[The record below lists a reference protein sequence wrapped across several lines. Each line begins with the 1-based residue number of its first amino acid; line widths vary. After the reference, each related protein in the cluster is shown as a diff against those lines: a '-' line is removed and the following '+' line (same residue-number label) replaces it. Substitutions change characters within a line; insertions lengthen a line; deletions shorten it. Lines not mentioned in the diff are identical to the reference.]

1 MLVKCLVFYFPS
13 DVNVK
18 QFFHATNNVNLRFGV
33 TSSVPSASCLC
44 KHPNLF
50 LGRERHKELV
60 FTKSVDSNFRAF

>member
-13 DVNVK
+13 DLK

-33 TSSVPSASCLC
+33 TSALPSASCLR

-50 LGRERHKELV
+50 LGRERDKELL